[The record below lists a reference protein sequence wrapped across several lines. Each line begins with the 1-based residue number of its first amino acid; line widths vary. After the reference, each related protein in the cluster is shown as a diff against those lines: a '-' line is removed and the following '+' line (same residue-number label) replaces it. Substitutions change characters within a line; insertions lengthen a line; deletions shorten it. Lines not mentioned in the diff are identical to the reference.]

1 MKGEGQRKFSF
12 RYERGKGGE
21 RAADKSQLI
30 PSSVVLSN
38 RHSPLLVKRLWPIVD
53 IVQRRLYYSILY
65 IIASFH
71 RPDDTLV
78 VETINGEQI
87 NRTRGKGISR
97 LHARREIY
105 VGDAGAGST

>member
-38 RHSPLLVKRLWPIVD
+38 RHSPLLGEKIMAD
-53 IVQRRLYYSILY
+53 RRYC
-65 IIASFH
+65 
-71 RPDDTLV
+71 
-78 VETINGEQI
+78 
-87 NRTRGKGISR
+87 
-97 LHARREIY
+97 
-105 VGDAGAGST
+105 

>member
-1 MKGEGQRKFSF
+1 MKVEGQRKFSF

-38 RHSPLLVKRLWPIVD
+38 RHSPLLGEKIMAD
-53 IVQRRLYYSILY
+53 RRYCSEKTLLFF

-71 RPDDTLV
+71 RPDDTV